1 MADDDKK
8 NPAPQKPIEKRK
20 EKKPAVDPT
29 IGNIDKGVQDANK
42 NLDALIQ
49 RSGQVSNRA
58 EQRADLLLQAADA
71 QKKIDELAESGRAK
85 DAADMQ
91 KALDE
96 TSKLLKGSKNDIA
109 IGNRLAELAQINS
122 NTSDLIEKYG
132 SKEEQESKEN
142 LSGINGI
149 ITKLDDQKKALED
162 DTLNQ
167 DLGRQLKKLGGV
179 FGQYSTEETKELQKA
194 YDDANAQLKDAIAKG
209 DESAA
214 AAAREQI
221 EAISKGAES
230 EENRREAQKLN
241 EEANSRLLQ
250 IANGMESLGDSIDS
264 GISGAAKGAGF
275 IAALTGLALL
285 FIDPEK
291 FNEIMTTAINKIGA
305 VINYFAALF
314 NGESEEAAYLFE
326 QNAGLFQSL
335 IGGILLL
342 FSGKIIKFL
351 GVALKAARAFRIFM
365 IGTFIPTLIGG
376 LTSIGAA
383 MGFAVGSIGAVL
395 APVLLIVALVG
406 GLYLGFK
413 KLQDSLGPGAGIID
427 TLKVAML
434 YFVDFLSMIV
444 NGITFIPRKM
454 ISFLGKRAAKW
465 LLGDDF
471 DTSALDAI
479 GEGLKTDR
487 GATAAAEIKAE
498 NEKQA
503 AYNAARDSGMSKEEA
518 KTASMAGMSQEEL
531 LAAVEKKTT
540 IDGAAISQ
548 SSADLQADQATSQ
561 SNISVSTVT
570 STPTTTNNQVIQSNV
585 THMLPSA
592 ATSVLGGASSR

>member
-29 IGNIDKGVQDANK
+29 VGNIDKGVQDANK

-179 FGQYSTEETKELQKA
+179 FGQFSTKETKELQKA
-194 YDDANAQLKDAIAKG
+194 YDDANAQLEDAIAKG

-250 IANGMESLGDSIDS
+250 IANGMENFGNKFDDVAMA
-264 GISGAAKGAGF
+264 GAKGAGF
-275 IAALTGLALL
+275 LAGLTGLALL
-285 FIDPEK
+285 FIDPET
-291 FNEIMTTAINKIGA
+291 FQAVMTSIIEKASIVFDTI
-305 VINYFAALF
+305 YALVSGDF
-314 NGESEEAAYLFE
+314 DKAGTLFSE
-326 QNAGLFQSL
+326 NMGLFGSL
-335 IGGILLL
+335 IGGIMLL
-342 FSGKIIKFL
+342 FAGKIIRVI
-351 GVALKAARAFRIFM
+351 GTALKVARAFRIFM
-365 IGTFIPTLIGG
+365 LGTFIPTLIGMFG
-376 LTSIGAA
+376 AITTAMTPIIAA
-383 MGFAVGSIGAVL
+383 M
-395 APVLLIVALVG
+395 APVLVPILAIMALVG
-406 GLYLGFK
+406 GLYYGFK
-413 KLQDSLGPGAGIID
+413 KLQDSLGPGASIMD

-444 NGITFIPRKM
+444 NGITFIPRKIIGM
-454 ISFLGKRAAKW
+454 LGPRLAKW
-465 LLGDDF
+465 IMGDDF
-471 DTSALDAI
+471 DTSVIDNLAAGLDT
-479 GEGLKTDR
+479 GR
-487 GATAAAEIKAE
+487 GKRAAEEIRMKNEAAALEEASKP
-498 NEKQA
+498 
-503 AYNAARDSGMSKEEA
+503 KEEEPDFSTMTEEELMAQVNA
-518 KTASMAGMSQEEL
+518 KTT
-531 LAAVEKKTT
+531 V
-540 IDGAAISQ
+540 DGAAISQ

-561 SNISVSTVT
+561 SNINVSTVT
-570 STPTTTNNQVIQSNV
+570 STPTTTNNQVIQSTV
-585 THMLPSA
+585 TYMRNDKIA
-592 ATSVLGGASSR
+592 SVLGGASSR

>member
-8 NPAPQKPIEKRK
+8 NPVPPQKPIAERK
-20 EKKPAVDPT
+20 EKPKKE
-29 IGNIDKGVQDANK
+29 DKKVEKDTQKEVITTNK
-42 NLDALIQ
+42 NLDAL
-49 RSGQVSNRA
+49 VSANVSSADRA
-58 EQRADLLLQAADA
+58 ERKADALSKSVDA
-71 QKKIDELAESGRAK
+71 QKEIDKLNAAGRTK
-85 DAADMQ
+85 DAENFQ

-96 TSKLLKGSKNDIA
+96 SVKLLKGSRNDKSIE
-109 IGNRLAELAQINS
+109 NRLAELTAINDQANKIS
-122 NTSDLIEKYG
+122 
-132 SKEEQESKEN
+132 ESLQKTIAN
-142 LSGINGI
+142 DPSVSGIERLTQKIEDQTSTIESDTTAMETG
-149 ITKLDDQKKALED
+149 KRLD
-162 DTLNQ
+162 
-167 DLGRQLKKLGGV
+167 KLGGM
-179 FGQYSTEETKELQKA
+179 FGQFSNSQTQELQ
-194 YDDANAQLKDAIAKG
+194 DSFNQAQEDLKDAIESG
-209 DESAA
+209 DTAGEDL
-214 AAAREQI
+214 ARAQL

-241 EEANSRLLQ
+241 EEANSRLMQ
-250 IANGMESLGDSIDS
+250 IANGMENMGDKLDA
-264 GISGAAKGAGF
+264 GISGAAKGVGF

-291 FNEIMTTAINKIGA
+291 FNEIMSTAINKIGA

-326 QNAGLFQSL
+326 QNAGLFKSL

-351 GVALKAARAFRIFM
+351 GVALKAARTFRLFM
-365 IGTFIPTLIGG
+365 IGTFIPTLVGG

-454 ISFLGKRAAKW
+454 IGFLGKRAAKW

-479 GEGLKTDR
+479 SEGLDTGR
-487 GATAAAEIKAE
+487 GARAAAEIKAE

-503 AYNAARDSGMSKEEA
+503 AYNEARDSGMSKEEA
-518 KTASMAGMSQEEL
+518 KTASMAGMTQEEL

>member
-8 NPAPQKPIEKRK
+8 NPAPQKPIAERK
-20 EKKPAVDPT
+20 EKPKKE
-29 IGNIDKGVQDANK
+29 DKKVEQDTQKEVITTNK
-42 NLDALIQ
+42 NLDAL
-49 RSGQVSNRA
+49 VSANVSSAARA
-58 EQRADLLLQAADA
+58 EKKADALSKSVDA
-71 QKKIDELAESGRAK
+71 QKEIDKLNAAGRTK
-85 DAADMQ
+85 DAEKFQ

-96 TSKLLKGSKNDIA
+96 SVKLLKGSRTDKTIE
-109 IGNRLAELAQINS
+109 NRLAELTSINDQANKIS
-122 NTSDLIEKYG
+122 
-132 SKEEQESKEN
+132 ESLQKTIAN
-142 LSGINGI
+142 DPSVSGIERLTQKIEDQTGTI
-149 ITKLDDQKKALED
+149 KSDTTAVETGKRLD
-162 DTLNQ
+162 
-167 DLGRQLKKLGGV
+167 KLGGM
-179 FGQYSTEETKELQKA
+179 FGQFSNSQTKELQDSFNQAQADLKDSIESGDTA
-194 YDDANAQLKDAIAKG
+194 GEDLARAQL
-209 DESAA
+209 
-214 AAAREQI
+214 

-250 IANGMESLGDSIDS
+250 IANGMESMGDKMDA
-264 GISGAAKGAGF
+264 GISGAAKGVGF

-291 FNEIMTTAINKIGA
+291 FNEIMSTAINKIGA

-351 GVALKAARAFRIFM
+351 GVALKAARAFRLFM
-365 IGTFIPTLIGG
+365 IGTFIPTLVGG

-454 ISFLGKRAAKW
+454 IGFLGKRAAKW

-479 GEGLKTDR
+479 SEGLDTGR
-487 GATAAAEIKAE
+487 GARAAAEIKAE

-503 AYNAARDSGMSKEEA
+503 AYNEARDSGMSSEEA
-518 KTASMAGMSQEEL
+518 KAASMAGMSEADL

-540 IDGAAISQ
+540 VDGAAISQ

-561 SNISVSTVT
+561 SNINVSTVT
-570 STPTTTNNQVIQSNV
+570 STPTTTNNQVIQSTV
-585 THMLPSA
+585 TYMRNDKIA
-592 ATSVLGGASSR
+592 SVLGGASSR